1 MVSLKKIYMKD
12 NKLST
17 KTLEELQKNKKF
29 IKTITIMLISALS
42 LLLILTIYI
51 TIIKGFTPLLIIP
64 LALSPI
70 VLLNLNSIRSIDKA
84 IKLRENNSK
93 K

>member
-1 MVSLKKIYMKD
+1 MKD

-42 LLLILTIYI
+42 LLLVLTIYI
-51 TIIKGFTPLLIIP
+51 TFIKGFTPLLIIP

-93 K
+93 N

>member
-1 MVSLKKIYMKD
+1 MKD

-29 IKTITIMLISALS
+29 IKTITIMLITALS
-42 LLLILTIYI
+42 LLLVLTIYI
-51 TIIKGFTPLLIIP
+51 TFIKGFTPLLIIP

-84 IKLRENNSK
+84 IKLRENNSEN
-93 K
+93 